1 MTKNIPAWLAS
12 QLLERGAKEVTVRS
26 ETVAELHARILEEK
40 GERWDNA
47 TQSWVKA

>member
-26 ETVAELHARILEEK
+26 ETVEEFHAGVLVEK

-47 TQSWVKA
+47 TRAWVKA